1 MRRLTVY
8 YSGRVQGVGFRART
22 QRLAAGFRVTG
33 RVCNMTDGRVELIAE
48 GEQEELDRFRVG
60 IADEMKRN
68 IVDEQVTWSAALRTW
83 AEFAV
88 GADK

>member
-22 QRLAAGFRVTG
+22 HRLAAGFRVTG

-48 GEQEELDRFRVG
+48 GEQGELDRFRVR

-68 IVDEQVTWSAALRTW
+68 IVDEQVTWSAALGTW
-83 AEFAV
+83 AAFAV
-88 GADK
+88 GVDK